1 MRKIDYIVVH
11 CTDSRDD
18 ATIVSLIAHWRS
30 LGWKA
35 PGYHYVVTRDGR
47 LYSLASEDEVVNG
60 VKGYNQNSIHI
71 AYMGGRKHDGAESC
85 TLNNKQQVT
94 LYRELLNLQAR
105 YPQAK
110 IVGHRDLSPDLD
122 GNGVIESKEWVKRCP
137 LFDVKTFV
145 KSMKITN
152 HGKV

>member
-11 CTDSRDD
+11 CTDSRPMQ
-18 ATIVSLIAHWRS
+18 TIESLKAHWRS

-35 PGYHYVVTRDGR
+35 PGYHYVIMMDGT
-47 LYSLASEDEVVNG
+47 LYSLADEDEVVNG

-71 AYMGGRKHDGAESC
+71 AYMGGRKHDGTESC
-85 TLNNKQQVT
+85 TLNNKQQAT
-94 LYRELLNLQAR
+94 LYRALLYQQAR

-137 LFDVKTFV
+137 LFDVNTFV
-145 KSMKITN
+145 ESMKITN